1 MDTLLRETALIFLSL
16 LLLAAPGFA
25 QQDAARQD
33 AARQSAARQD
43 TLTISGAIL
52 ESDSLQ
58 PLQGATVT
66 NINSGQVQKTTDE
79 GDFHIRVQPGDTL
92 LIKRMAYRTVRY
104 FVPKDLQASQYAL
117 VQLLQ
122 QEQARKATDIRAFP
136 SQLQFEQSLLRTDPG
151 RLSTRDAALDLH
163 LERVTNDPTRMQQY
177 IDDYMRYQQLYVLPE
192 QGRPN
197 NFINPERWR
206 NFLRDWREGRFDE
219 AGVEKLEGYPA
230 ELEDEDNK
238 RD

>member
-1 MDTLLRETALIFLSL
+1 MNTLLRETALIFLSL
-16 LLLAAPGFA
+16 LLLASPGFA
-25 QQDAARQD
+25 QQDDARQDAARQD
-33 AARQSAARQD
+33 A
-43 TLTISGAIL
+43 LTISGAIL

-66 NINSGQVQKTTDE
+66 NINSGQVQQTTE
-79 GDFHIRVQPGDTL
+79 AGDFQIRVQPGDTL
-92 LIKRMAYRTVRY
+92 LIKRMAYRTARY

-122 QEQARKATDIRAFP
+122 QEQARTATDIRAFP

-151 RLSTRDAALDLH
+151 KLTTRDAALDLH

-230 ELEDEDNK
+230 ELEDEDNE